1 MEILKKEHDI
11 ISDRT
16 ITLQELTTA
25 LTNFYTAHPEYGN
38 MEVQIGSEY
47 GCGVA
52 GISYPP
58 AFAVDE
64 SHGVVR
70 LYTDDDGQYNTW
82 VKFYQ

>member
-1 MEILKKEHDI
+1 MSILKEERDI
-11 ISDRT
+11 ISNRI

-25 LTNFYTAHPEYGN
+25 LANFYTEHPEYGS
-38 MEVQIGSEY
+38 MEVQIASE
-47 GCGVA
+47 CGYSGA

-64 SHGVVR
+64 SYGVLR
-70 LYTDDDGQYNTW
+70 LYTNDDGQYGTG